1 MSEETK
7 VKAIADKPVYQDYIE
22 SDMSQDRWKE
32 IDMNKKNPPLPGLTN
47 PVKYIE
53 KEYPETAKSFKAI
66 QKEQYELFCKKQM
79 DYGPK
84 NISVGTDLRTD
95 EDVKLSLTG
104 LWFRINDKIERLK
117 QLVVFDKAAQNEPM
131 IDAFSDLSV
140 YGIIA
145 QIVHR
150 KKWGR

>member
-1 MSEETK
+1 MSEKTK
-7 VKAIADKPVYQDYIE
+7 VKAIADKAVYTEYLKINKDKIE
-22 SDMSQDRWKE
+22 TIIGDNMDSVDA
-32 IDMNKKNPPLPGLTN
+32 
-47 PVKYIE
+47 VKYIE
-53 KEYPETAKSFKAI
+53 EEYPETAKSFKEI
-66 QKEQYELFCKKQM
+66 QKEQYELFCRKQM

-117 QLVVFDKAAQNEPM
+117 QLVVLDKVAQNEPM